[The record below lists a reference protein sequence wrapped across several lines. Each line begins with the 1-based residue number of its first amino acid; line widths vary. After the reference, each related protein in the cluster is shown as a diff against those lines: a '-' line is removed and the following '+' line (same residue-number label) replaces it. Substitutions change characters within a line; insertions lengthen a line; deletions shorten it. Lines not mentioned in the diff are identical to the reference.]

1 MTKNC
6 IICGKKLRPL
16 TLDWKD
22 RNTHLNCSPIKKK
35 KEQQKLR
42 RYIEEFKRI
51 CKFDDWDYDYENNR
65 IIYKRI

>member
-6 IICGKKLRPL
+6 IICGKKLRPI

-22 RNTHLNCSPIKKK
+22 RNTHLNCAPIKKK
-35 KEQQKLR
+35 KEQRKLR
-42 RYIEEFKRI
+42 HYIEEFKRI
-51 CKFDDWDYDYENNR
+51 CQFDDWDYDYENNR